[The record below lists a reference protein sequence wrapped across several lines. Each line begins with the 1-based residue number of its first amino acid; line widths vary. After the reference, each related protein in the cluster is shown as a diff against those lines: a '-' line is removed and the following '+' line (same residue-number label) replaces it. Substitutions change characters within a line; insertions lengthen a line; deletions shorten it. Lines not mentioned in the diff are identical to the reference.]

1 MQVRGSIDVARPPQ
15 AVFEFMDVPENQARI
30 SPRLATV
37 ETVGT
42 LDNGGKHATY
52 TYGLFG
58 LSFSGAVRGI
68 EHVPPERV
76 TFEMTGD
83 IEGEIRWAFEPT
95 DGGTRVTYTA
105 EYDFGLPAALTRLLW
120 PVVARFTRRDLRA
133 TLENLREALE
143 EAESG

>member
-1 MQVRGSIDVARPPQ
+1 MKVRGRIDVARPPA

-30 SPRLATV
+30 SPRLAAV
-37 ETVGT
+37 ETVGM

-52 TYGLFG
+52 IYSLFG
-58 LSFSGAVRGI
+58 LPFTGAVRGV
-68 EHVPPERV
+68 EHDPPERV

-105 EYDFGLPAALTRLLW
+105 EYDFGLPAAATRLLS
-120 PVVARFTRRDLRA
+120 PVIARFTRRDLRA
-133 TLENLREALE
+133 TLENLRGALE
-143 EAESG
+143 GPESG